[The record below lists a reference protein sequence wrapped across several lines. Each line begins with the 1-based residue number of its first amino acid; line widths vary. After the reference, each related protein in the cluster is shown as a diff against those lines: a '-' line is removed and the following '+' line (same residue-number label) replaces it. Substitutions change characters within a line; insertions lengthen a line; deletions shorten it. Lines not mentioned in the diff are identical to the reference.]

1 MWRLLP
7 RPSLGNP
14 SHSISS
20 MTIEFGA
27 VSETGPVRAHNE
39 DFVGHFVPDDA
50 AERDAKGCLFLVCD
64 GVGGSEAGEVAS
76 RECVQTLL
84 KYYGDDTS
92 SRPDRALKTGVEM
105 ANMRVFDLGQ
115 ANRRSKMKTTLA
127 ALLLVGE
134 SAHLGSVGDTR
145 IYLLRGGELRQLTRD
160 HSEVEELVRLGIISR
175 DEARHHPR
183 RNIITRAL
191 GGELMIQADFR
202 VEKVEVGDV
211 FLLLTDGIWEPLED
225 AVLTQVLA
233 GHSPPQ
239 ACAEL
244 LRLAVEGGSSDNLS
258 AQVVRVV
265 ALGEAAPA
273 QPKRGLLGRL
283 LGR

>member
-1 MWRLLP
+1 
-7 RPSLGNP
+7 
-14 SHSISS
+14 

-27 VSETGPVRAHNE
+27 VSETGPVREHNE
-39 DFVGHFVPDDA
+39 DFIGHFVPDDEA
-50 AERDAKGCLFLVCD
+50 TRAEKGCLFVVCD

-76 RECVQTLL
+76 RECVETLL
-84 KYYGDDTS
+84 AFYQTDTS
-92 SRPDRALKTGVEM
+92 TRPDRALKSGVEV

-134 SAHLGSVGDTR
+134 SAHIGYVGDTR
-145 IYLLRGGELRQLTRD
+145 IYLLRDGELRQISRD
-160 HSEVEELVRLGIISR
+160 HSEVQELVRLGIISAE
-175 DEARHHPR
+175 EARHHPR
-183 RNIITRAL
+183 RNIITRSL

-202 VEKVEVGDV
+202 VEKVEAGDV

-225 AVLTQVLA
+225 AVLAKVIA
-233 GHSPPQ
+233 AHEPQ
-239 ACAEL
+239 SACAEL
-244 LRLAVEGGSSDNLS
+244 VRMAIEGGSSDNLS

-265 ALGEAAPA
+265 ATGEAMPAP
-273 QPKRGLLGRL
+273 PKRGLLGRL